1 MSEMFLKAT
10 SAVLLTIALV
20 LGARGA
26 EAGHAVARPDLVA
39 RVAAGELTE
48 ARASW
53 WGFDPEDATAA
64 LQAAIRSG
72 AKKLVVDKMPAPWTV
87 RPIVGVSDQEIVFA
101 DGVEVRAKKG
111 AFKGIA
117 DCLFTYDWCTN
128 VVLRGEGAALLRMNR
143 GDYTNATLYAPSEWR
158 NGIRLCSCRN
168 VTVENLTVAETGGD
182 GVYVGRRAPGG
193 PCADIVLRKL
203 VCERN
208 CRQGLSITCAENVL
222 VEGCT
227 FRLTSGRSPQSG
239 VDIEPNRNTD
249 VLKNIVLRDCTSVD
263 NDGCGFEVMIFHLD
277 RSSEPVSIRFENC
290 RSSGNRRK
298 YRFTRPTNFV
308 RSFSGRYEFVNCSIA
323 EMDHAPVSFTMD
335 GSLPRD
341 AAGREIPIV
350 DADAARL
357 SRATPVD
364 TAPGRSVK
372 TSSLAFRGKTRL
384 WFYAGRPGAV
394 VLKGV
399 LSKAGGGAKAAGK
412 PLKATVASADGRWKA
427 DLTEAR
433 DELGAGTFSMAVPA
447 VGFYSFD
454 FHSGSL
460 KWTFTETTVPLA
472 ATGGRGARE
481 PALNGVAGDAWFW
494 VPAGTASF
502 AFIPAGGG
510 DSERVAAKLFS
521 PDGSRAWSVDNVG
534 YSSLFVSER
543 PASGLWRIRADR
555 PSTGVLDD
563 FSLDVIGAPLCLFLS
578 PEKYWKW

>member
-1 MSEMFLKAT
+1 MKVFFGVSLACALA
-10 SAVLLTIALV
+10 AVAQ
-20 LGARGA
+20 A
-26 EAGHAVARPDLVA
+26 EAAEPAGARPDLVA
-39 RVAAGELTE
+39 RVTAGELKE

-53 WGFDPEDATAA
+53 WGYDPDDATKA
-64 LQAAIRSG
+64 LQAAVRSG
-72 AKKLVVDKMPAPWTV
+72 VKKLIVDKMPAPWTV
-87 RPIVGVSDQEIVFA
+87 RPIRGVSDQEIVFA

-111 AFKGIA
+111 AFKGISE
-117 DCLFTYDWCTN
+117 CLFTYDWCTN

-168 VTVENLTVAETGGD
+168 VTVENLTIAETGGD
-182 GVYVGRRAPGG
+182 GVYVGWRAPGG
-193 PCADIVLRKL
+193 PCTDIVLRNL

-227 FRLTSGRSPQSG
+227 FRQTSGRSPQSG

-249 VLKNIVLRDCTSVD
+249 VLKNIVLKDCTSVD

-308 RSFSGRYEFVNCSIA
+308 RSFWGRYEFVNCHIA
-323 EMDHAPVSFTMD
+323 EMGHDPVSFTMD
-335 GSLPRD
+335 GSLPKD

-357 SRATPVD
+357 ARATPVD
-364 TAPGRSVK
+364 TAPGKSVR
-372 TSSLAFRGKTRL
+372 TSTLAFRGKTRL
-384 WFYAGRPGAV
+384 WFYAGRPGPV

-399 LSKAGGGAKAAGK
+399 LSKAGGGARSAGK
-412 PLKATVASADGRWKA
+412 PLKATVTSADGRWKA
-427 DLTEAR
+427 ALTEAR
-433 DELGAGTFSMAVPA
+433 DEKGEGTFSTEVPA
-447 VGFYSFD
+447 AGFYSFD

-460 KWTFTETTVPLA
+460 KWAFTETTVPLA
-472 ATGGRGARE
+472 ATAGRGVRE
-481 PALNGVAGDAWFW
+481 PGLNGVAGDAWFW
-494 VPAGTASF
+494 VPAGTASL

-510 DSERVAAKLFS
+510 DSERVAAGLFA
-521 PDGSRAWSVDNVG
+521 PDGARAWSVDNVG

-563 FSLDVIGAPLCLFLS
+563 FSLDVLGVPLCLFLS